1 MSEARKIWDF
11 VYQEFGVSNPPL
23 DEKALSLYV
32 EDHADKI
39 PDFPAIRYFN
49 LEINYKELNRQANK
63 LANVLL
69 ELGVTKDDVVG
80 FHMPNIPQYVLA
92 FLAVAKIGCAGSG
105 VSPMLAPTELS
116 YQVGDANIS
125 VLISL
130 DGLAN
135 TSVLAMPDRPSCL
148 KTVIVT
154 AATDYLAP
162 SELTLPNIDG
172 VRVESFMALMEN
184 ACDQFEQRPV
194 HWNDTY
200 LIQYTGG
207 TTGAPKGAM
216 LSVRNIVRCSATQYA
231 FMPLAPGEDSFLTPF
246 PMFHIAGVGGVI
258 SGLRYGGTAVLVP
271 DPRDLDYICDQM
283 LAKPPQ
289 YLGAVP
295 TLFQML
301 LQNPKFHQIDF
312 SKLKMAV
319 TGAAPL
325 TSDDRRKVEA
335 VIGKNK
341 LCDAFGMT
349 ETSPVYIVNPPH
361 RLKPTALGIPVPG
374 ADVKIMDVETGTK
387 EMPLGEHG
395 EIVTAGPH
403 VMKGYL
409 NLPQESAKAMRE
421 FAGKTWMFTG
431 DVGFMDEEGYVTISD
446 RAKDMLIVGGFKV
459 FSVELEDKLNNLDFV
474 ANTAVVGVADEVRQG
489 NDIVNLFVELMPA
502 NVGDQHE
509 LLREQIIAYC
519 REHMS
524 PYKIPKKVHFIDA
537 IPLTAIG
544 KLDKKVLRERLENRE
559 FV

>member
-1 MSEARKIWDF
+1 MGETKKIWDF
-11 VYQEFGVSNPPL
+11 VYQEFGVENPPL

-32 EDHADKI
+32 ADHADKF
-39 PDFPAIRYFN
+39 PDFSAIRFFN
-49 LEINYKELNRQANK
+49 LEISYKELNLQANK
-63 LANVLL
+63 LANVLV

-80 FHMPNIPQYVLA
+80 FHMPNIPQYILGL
-92 FLAVAKIGCAGSG
+92 LAVAKIGCAGSG
-105 VSPMLAPTELS
+105 VSPMLAPTELA
-116 YQVGDANIS
+116 YQIDDANIS

-130 DGLAN
+130 DALAN
-135 TSVLAMPDRPSCL
+135 GSVVAMRNRPACL
-148 KTVIVT
+148 KAVIVT
-154 AATDYLAP
+154 AATDSLAP
-162 SELTLPNIDG
+162 SELTLPSIEG
-172 VRVESFMALMEN
+172 VRIESFLSLMEN
-184 ACDQFEQRPV
+184 ASDQFEQRDV

-207 TTGAPKGAM
+207 TTGSPKGAM

-231 FMPLAPGEDSFLTPF
+231 FMPLTPGEDSFLTPF

-283 LAKPPQ
+283 LADPPQ
-289 YLGAVP
+289 YFGAVP

-301 LQNPKFHQIDF
+301 LQNPKFHKIDF
-312 SKLKMAV
+312 SGLKMAV

-325 TSDDRRKVEA
+325 TSGDRRKVEA
-335 VIGKNK
+335 VIGKDK

-387 EMPLGEHG
+387 EMPIGEHG

-409 NLPQESAKAMRE
+409 NLPEESAKAMRE
-421 FAGKTWMFTG
+421 FAGKTWMYTG
-431 DVGFMDEEGYVTISD
+431 DVGFMDDEGYVTISD

-474 ANTAVVGVADEVRQG
+474 ANAAVVGVSDEARPG
-489 NDIVNLFVELMPA
+489 NDIVTLFVELMPA
-502 NVGDQHE
+502 NVGDQHNR
-509 LLREQIIAYC
+509 LTDDIIAYC
-519 REHMS
+519 RENMS
-524 PYKIPKKVHFIDA
+524 PYKVPKKVHFIDA
-537 IPLTAIG
+537 IPLTTIG
-544 KLDKKVLRERLENRE
+544 KLDKKVLRDRLEKGE